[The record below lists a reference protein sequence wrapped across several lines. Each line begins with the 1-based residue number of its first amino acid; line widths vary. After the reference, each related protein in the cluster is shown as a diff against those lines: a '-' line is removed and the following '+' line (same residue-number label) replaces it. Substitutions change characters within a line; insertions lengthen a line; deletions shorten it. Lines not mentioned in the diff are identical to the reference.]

1 MSDHYHDDPIE
12 DQAPRKLNRFG
23 VIALILSLVGGS
35 YLLQG
40 TFAANMSLNSSGS
53 VEFGQ
58 GVLQTVSC
66 SGSSY
71 NLNITP
77 FSSFRNVSNAGAYYL
92 ESITV
97 SNIPSA
103 CDGVVFTLNAYN
115 ETSTSPLALFNTT
128 ASTANIWSNA
138 GTFEAGSGSTGMTV
152 GSGTGTFSIRFMN
165 PVALS
170 STVSRI
176 TLQSNPRTSANVS
189 NVSYNVG
196 DTGPGGGKIIFVSQ
210 TGFAE
215 TGTACSPNCR
225 YLEVA
230 PNNWFSVGDP
240 TRPWAQSAYTSTS
253 ILLPQSFGFG
263 YSNTMA
269 IINQGNSD
277 PALSAA
283 ALAASYA
290 PTVGGV
296 VVNDWFLPSEGEQAY
311 IVSNRIALGLNVS
324 GGSWNS
330 SSVAAANGRFYNYTS
345 TGFGGAPKATLYY
358 VRPVRVF

>member
-12 DQAPRKLNRFG
+12 DQAPRKRNRLS
-23 VIALILSLVGGS
+23 VIALILSLVGGT

-40 TFAANMSLNSSGS
+40 TFAANITLNSSGS

-58 GVLQTVSC
+58 GILKTVSC
-66 SGSSY
+66 SGASY

-77 FSSFRNVSNAGAYYL
+77 YSSFRNTTGAGDYYF
-92 ESITV
+92 ESVTV

-103 CDGVVFTLNAYN
+103 CNDIDFTFNAYT
-115 ETSTSPLALFNTT
+115 ETGTFPIALFN
-128 ASTANIWSNA
+128 STSTNAVISNNG
-138 GTFEAGSGSTGMTV
+138 GTFEAGSGSTGMSV
-152 GSGTGTFSIRFMN
+152 ASGSGTFSIRFIN

-170 STVSRI
+170 NTVSRFTI
-176 TLQSNPRTSANVS
+176 QSNTRGSGTIS
-189 NVSYNVG
+189 NISYNVG

-230 PNNWFSVGDP
+230 PNGWNGGADP
-240 TRPWAQSAYTSTS
+240 TRPWAQSAYTSTTLMLS
-253 ILLPQSFGFG
+253 LSFGFG
-263 YSNTMA
+263 YTNTMA
-269 IINQGNSD
+269 IINQGNTD

-283 ALAASYA
+283 ALAVSYA
-290 PTVGGV
+290 PTVNGV

-311 IVSNRIALGLNVS
+311 IVSNRVALGLSV
-324 GGSWNS
+324 GGTSWNS
-330 SSVAAANGRFYNYTS
+330 SSVNQFNGRLYNYVDRTNI
-345 TGFGGAPKATLYY
+345 GAPKGNLNSI
-358 VRPVRVF
+358 RPVRVF

>member
-1 MSDHYHDDPIE
+1 MSDHYHDDPIQ
-12 DQAPRKLNRFG
+12 DQAPRKRNRFSA
-23 VIALILSLVGGS
+23 IALIFSLIGGS

-40 TFAANMSLNSSGS
+40 TFAANISLNSSAS

-66 SGSSY
+66 SGANY
-71 NLNITP
+71 DLKITP
-77 FSSFRNVSNAGAYYL
+77 SSSFRNVTGAGAYYL
-92 ESITV
+92 ETITV

-103 CDGVVFTLNAYN
+103 CNGVEFTLNAYS
-115 ETSTSPLALFNTT
+115 ETGTTPLALFNTT
-128 ASTANIWSNA
+128 STNAVISNNA

-152 GSGTGTFSIRFMN
+152 GSGSGTFSIRFMN
-165 PVALS
+165 PVAPS
-170 STVSRI
+170 STVSRLTI
-176 TLQSNPRTSANVS
+176 QSSARSTGSIS
-189 NVSYNVG
+189 NVTYNVG

-230 PNNWFSVGDP
+230 PNGWNGGGDP
-240 TRPWAQSAYTSTS
+240 TRAWAQSAYTSTTLFLS
-253 ILLPQSFGFG
+253 QSFGFG

-283 ALAASYA
+283 ALAASYS
-290 PTVGGV
+290 PTVNGV
-296 VVNDWFLPSEGEQAY
+296 VINDWFLPSENEQAY
-311 IVSNRIALGLNVS
+311 IVANRVALGLNVNN
-324 GGSWNS
+324 GSWNS
-330 SSVAAANGRFYNYTS
+330 SSVNQFNGRLYNYVS
-345 TGFGGAPKATLYY
+345 PSYIGAPKATLYT

>member
-1 MSDHYHDDPIE
+1 M
-12 DQAPRKLNRFG
+12 N
-23 VIALILSLVGGS
+23 
-35 YLLQG
+35 
-40 TFAANMSLNSSGS
+40 TSGS
-53 VEFGQ
+53 AEFGQ
-58 GVLQTVSC
+58 GILQTVSC

-71 NLNITP
+71 DLRIKPT
-77 FSSFRNVSNAGAYYL
+77 SSFRNASGAGAYYL
-92 ESITV
+92 ETVTV
-97 SNIPSA
+97 SNIPTA
-103 CDGVVFTLNAYN
+103 CNGVDFTFNAYT
-115 ETSTSPLALFNTT
+115 ETGTSPLALFN
-128 ASTANIWSNA
+128 STSTNAIIWNNG

-152 GSGTGTFSIRFMN
+152 ASSSGTFSVSFVN

-170 STVSRI
+170 TSVARF
-176 TLQSNPRTSANVS
+176 TLQSGAHTSGGIS
-189 NVSYNVG
+189 NVTYNVG

-296 VVNDWFLPSEGEQAY
+296 VVNDWFLPSEAEQAY
-311 IVSNRIALGLNVS
+311 IVSNRVALGLNVG

-330 SSVAAANGRFYNYTS
+330 SSVATLNGRFYNYVS
-345 TGFGGAPKATLYY
+345 FGFAGAPKATAYY

>member
-1 MSDHYHDDPIE
+1 VSDHYHDDPVE
-12 DQAPRKLNRFG
+12 DQAPQKRNRFS

-40 TFAANMSLNSSGS
+40 TFAANISLNSSGS

-71 NLNITP
+71 NLSITP
-77 FSSFRNVSNAGAYYL
+77 YSSFRNVSNAGAYYL

-115 ETSTSPLALFNTT
+115 ETNTSPLALFNTT
-128 ASTANIWSNA
+128 SSTANIWSNA

-152 GSGTGTFSIRFMN
+152 GSGSGTFSIRFMN

-176 TLQSNPRTSANVS
+176 TLQSSPRNSTNVS

-253 ILLPQSFGFG
+253 IMLSQSFGFG

-311 IVSNRIALGLNVS
+311 IVSNRAALGLNVG

-330 SSVAAANGRFYNYTS
+330 SSVNALNGRFYNYVS
-345 TGFGGAPKATLYY
+345 FGFAGAPKATFYY